1 MRQAF
6 NKLCQTLDL
15 NWLPDDPA
23 TDLIS
28 EKIMDVAST
37 GDLDA
42 ESIYA
47 EVMERLKGGRFAIP
61 GMKKPR

>member
-6 NKLCQTLDL
+6 NKLCQALDL

-47 EVMERLKGGRFAIP
+47 EVMERLKGRWFAIP